1 MKRFAFCLA
10 LGMFALAA
18 LTGCPASRYDPTPE
32 QITSTS
38 GKILKGT
45 NKTVSYG
52 MKQWA
57 AKDPVLAKQVA
68 TQLVKNIDEVVI
80 PYLDNNQGIAGS
92 VLEAFIQQKM
102 VQGLPAD
109 VQNLIS
115 SAAVVLDA
123 YLPAPSPDKYLKAW
137 QLAYLKA
144 FLQGVSQGASGYA
157 TATVD
162 RDLVLYRKERGA
174 WFVPTDKNDTWLKK

>member
-1 MKRFAFCLA
+1 MKRLSFCLA
-10 LGMFALAA
+10 LGVFALVAF
-18 LTGCPASRYDPTPE
+18 TGCPGSKYDPTPE
-32 QITSTS
+32 
-38 GKILKGT
+38 KIVSNSNKIREGT
-45 NKTVSYG
+45 KKAVAYG

-57 AKDPVLAKQVA
+57 IKNPELAKQVA

-80 PYLDNNQGIAGS
+80 PYLDNSQGIAGS

-123 YLPAPSPDKYLKAW
+123 YLPAPAPDKYLKAW
-137 QLAYLKA
+137 QLGYLKA

-157 TATVD
+157 SAELT
-162 RDLVLYRKERGA
+162 RDMVLYQKTRGA
-174 WFVPTDKNDTWLKK
+174 WFVPTEKNDTWLRK